1 MSKVSVD
8 IEYIKSKL
16 NDIGYEI
23 SDCVERENNGVNWQL
38 KFSNSGAIVTIYDSN
53 RTKNT
58 VVNGKADKDS
68 LKFIVDSL
76 KAKELQIDPLNVE
89 IVE

>member
-1 MSKVSVD
+1 MSKVSID

-38 KFSNSGAIVTIYDSN
+38 KFSNSGELLPYMILTEQKTLLLMV
-53 RTKNT
+53 K
-58 VVNGKADKDS
+58 
-68 LKFIVDSL
+68 LKKMKKIL
-76 KAKELQIDPLNVE
+76 
-89 IVE
+89 

>member
-38 KFSNSGAIVTIYDSN
+38 KFSNSGAS
-53 RTKNT
+53 
-58 VVNGKADKDS
+58 GS
-68 LKFIVDSL
+68 LNIG
-76 KAKELQIDPLNVE
+76 Q
-89 IVE
+89 